1 MSEDVFYGNVKV
13 KIINILGMYRNNSK
27 YFEFLFRRF
36 EEWEHMY
43 NVEFRYFFLENNSI
57 DDTRQNLLDFVKHR
71 KHSKVLLYNMK
82 KDYENIDDG
91 RNFDRIN
98 TLARLRN
105 KLLNCI
111 TPLPEDEWCLF
122 VDSNLYFKQDI
133 IREVFSQNI
142 TDTDAVGMMCVYTQ
156 QLLLPEYHL
165 KNATEPVLMNHFY
178 DTYSMLDTQNRS
190 FYPLCAF
197 EKCAI
202 CTKYQTTALERIPK
216 DLAVVEVNSCFGGF
230 VFIKSEILNNERIR
244 WDTIL
249 YDSVADKSLCE
260 HFLFCDRLRNV
271 SGKKIVMLQ
280 NIDTLYRTI

>member
-1 MSEDVFYGNVKV
+1 
-13 KIINILGMYRNNSK
+13 
-27 YFEFLFRRF
+27 
-36 EEWEHMY
+36 
-43 NVEFRYFFLENNSI
+43 
-57 DDTRQNLLDFVKHR
+57 
-71 KHSKVLLYNMK
+71 MK

-197 EKCAI
+197 EKCPI
-202 CTKYQTTALERIPK
+202 CTKYQTTDLERIPK
-216 DLAVVEVNSCFGGF
+216 DRAVVELNSCFGGF
-230 VFIKSEILNNERIR
+230 VFIKSEILNDERIR

-249 YDSVADKSLCE
+249 HDSAADKCICE

-271 SGKKIVMLQ
+271 TGKRIVMLQ
-280 NIDTLYRTI
+280 NVDTLYRTI